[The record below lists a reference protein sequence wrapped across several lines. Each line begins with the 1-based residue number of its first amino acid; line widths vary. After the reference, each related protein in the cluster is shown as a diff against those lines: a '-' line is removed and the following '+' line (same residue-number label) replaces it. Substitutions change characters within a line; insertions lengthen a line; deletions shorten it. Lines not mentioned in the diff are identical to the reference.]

1 MATTVSI
8 ADAKAHLEEL
18 IAKLVPGEEI
28 VITHQTQP
36 VAKLIG
42 QPAAA
47 RQPRQPRQPGSAK
60 GKLKILVDDEEHLK
74 DFKEYLR

>member
-18 IAKLVPGEEI
+18 IAKLVPGKEI
-28 VITHQTQP
+28 VITHQAQP

-42 QPAAA
+42 QHAAA
-47 RQPRQPRQPGSAK
+47 WQPRQPGSAK

-74 DFKEYLR
+74 DFEEYLR